1 MIVDTNIILDL
12 FGESNETAVRIGRVF
27 AHHAVGRRM
36 VVNQVIFAEVS
47 PRQASQ
53 GDVERRMEQLGLKMV
68 SLTNADAYR
77 AGIAFR
83 DYRRNGGPRETILPD
98 FLIGAQAATRGWP
111 ILTRD
116 RKRFESYFPEV
127 ELIDPL
133 TVSHD

>member
-12 FGESNETAVRIGRVF
+12 LGESNETAARIGRAF

-127 ELIDPL
+127 ELIDPM

>member
-12 FGESNETAVRIGRVF
+12 FGESNETAARIGRAF
-27 AHHAVGRRM
+27 ARHAVGRRM
-36 VVNQVIFAEVS
+36 VVNQIIFAEIS

-83 DYRRNGGPRETILPD
+83 DYRRNGGPRQTILPD

-127 ELIDPL
+127 ELIDPM